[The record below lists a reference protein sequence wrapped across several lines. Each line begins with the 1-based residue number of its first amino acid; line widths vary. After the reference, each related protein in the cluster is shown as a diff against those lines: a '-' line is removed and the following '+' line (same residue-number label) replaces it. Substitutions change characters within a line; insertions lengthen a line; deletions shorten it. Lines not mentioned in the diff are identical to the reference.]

1 MIKVIAEIYAK
12 SFDDAAATWQRF
24 DIVRGKATLKIE
36 SSRDD
41 AGVLYTYELE
51 ATLLRPVPSL
61 HDNLSLRIYF
71 DEFPAA
77 SVCKCREP
85 HVLALGTSDLPVRL
99 DIAHANT
106 LVISC
111 QYKTPPKR

>member
-12 SFDDAAATWQRF
+12 SLDDTAATWQRF
-24 DIVRGKATLKIE
+24 DIIRGKATLKIE

-41 AGVLYTYELE
+41 SGVLYVYELE
-51 ATLLRPVPSL
+51 ATLLRPVALL

-77 SVCKCREP
+77 SVDKCRDP
-85 HVLALGTSDLPVRL
+85 HVLSLGTSDLPVRL
-99 DIAHANT
+99 DIAYANT

-111 QYKTPPKR
+111 QYKTPPRR

>member
-12 SFDDAAATWQRF
+12 SLDNAAATWQRF

-41 AGVLYTYELE
+41 SGVLYTYELE
-51 ATLLRPVPSL
+51 ATLLRPIPLL

-77 SVCKCREP
+77 SICKCREP
-85 HVLALGTSDLPVRL
+85 HMHALGTSDLPVRL
-99 DIAHANT
+99 DTAHANT

-111 QYKTPPKR
+111 QYKTPQRR